1 MMNLSNNSLNDP
13 TKRKELEII
22 KSSLYLFDFI
32 FITAVGLFI
41 FKTVQQNSEMKK
53 KVQYFLLC
61 HHLLCCSLFSCFGVA
76 YNTIRALAVESP
88 KIVFWIIFG
97 VRVAIG
103 EGVLITLTLM
113 ALNRCFAVCW
123 PFRYISLVHAVKHKV
138 LISVWIITM
147 FKSMC
152 LLLIEG
158 IDKSPED
165 MFEVVPSCSIVFN
178 GLFARTT
185 GIILILFL
193 GAIIIVSYCL
203 LCREGKHAGHFNS
216 SNNKARKTIIIH
228 GLHLSLLLFPPLIII
243 AVKRPS
249 DYFILNLTTF
259 VVFSLAQC
267 FSPVVY
273 GLRNKELQNKL
284 FNRQRISL
292 CTGHMINGR
301 DVQQPQLNDSELI
314 DTRCSTP
321 DP

>member
-1 MMNLSNNSLNDP
+1 MTGLPNNSLNDT

-22 KSSLYLFDFI
+22 KASLCLFDFI

-53 KVQYFLLC
+53 NVQYFLLC

-88 KIVFWIIFG
+88 KIVLWIIFG
-97 VRVAIG
+97 VQVAIG

-113 ALNRCFAVCW
+113 TLNRCFAVCW

-138 LISVWIITM
+138 MICVWIITM

-158 IDKSPED
+158 IDKSTED
-165 MFEVVPSCSIVFN
+165 MFEVVPSCSIVF
-178 GLFARTT
+178 GGPFARTT

-243 AVKRPS
+243 AVKRS
-249 DYFILNLTTF
+249 NFILNITAF
-259 VVFSLAQC
+259 VVFLLAQC

-273 GLRNKELQNKL
+273 GLRNKELQTKL

-314 DTRCSTP
+314 DTRCVTP

>member
-1 MMNLSNNSLNDP
+1 SNLSS
-13 TKRKELEII
+13 RHELEII
-22 KSSLYLFDFI
+22 KASLYLFEFI

-41 FKTVQQNSEMKK
+41 FKMVQQNSEMKK
-53 KVQYFLLC
+53 NVQYFLLC

-88 KIVFWIIFG
+88 RIVFWIIFG
-97 VRVAIG
+97 VQVAIG

-113 ALNRCFAVCW
+113 TLTRCFAVCW

-138 LISVWIITM
+138 MICVWIITM

-158 IDKSPED
+158 IDKTPED
-165 MFEVVPSCSIVFN
+165 ITM
-178 GLFARTT
+178 

-203 LCREGKHAGHFNS
+203 LWREGKHAGHFNS
-216 SNNKARKTIIIH
+216 STNKARKTILIH
-228 GLHLSLLLFPPLIII
+228 GLHLSLFLFPPLIKI
-243 AVKRPS
+243 AVKRS
-249 DYFILNLTTF
+249 NFIFNLTAF

-273 GLRNKELQNKL
+273 GLRNKELQTKL
-284 FNRQRISL
+284 FNRWLFCHKKVGLTVCSWNSWPPL
-292 CTGHMINGR
+292 STAPNGGGGAEQ
-301 DVQQPQLNDSELI
+301 V
-314 DTRCSTP
+314 
-321 DP
+321 